1 MLHADFETTFKCGYC
16 NMSNVEFKER
26 LFKVTSQDQRRQ
38 TFVKQWLEIDM
49 TLLEFIRKYTCIIA
63 HVYCLKMELD
73 SYKSYIDRTQSEYLW
88 LSQLRKM
95 RMKEDNIDENFSETQ
110 KYIRYQLRITEQS
123 LSKAITKLI
132 NCIQNQEAI
141 SGSSVMDMT
150 LLKAY
155 IITFVRQDYRELHD
169 DVEQKKRLLLLK
181 ANDVRL
187 VKEFFDLKPNSI
199 QISLARS
206 IWRATI
212 REEETKNGKEYEMS
226 ERWNHDLN
234 EHAFNDNKNEFSF
247 DQETCQLLQYVDLNG
262 FSELIDHMDS
272 TDQINEDL
280 KQGISHIRDHFMK
293 ENYVL
298 RTSYKGYSLHIFPSN
313 DFKLLCS
320 DYIELTGIYKFIQ
333 NMDTIELIEHDQ
345 FLFNIV
351 KQVQT
356 KLDDLFCSNCI
367 TQRQYDQMRI
377 SRSEVELSYLVFA
390 LNTPVKG
397 NIYTIRPVVV
407 CNKGPTMRISRYL
420 CNLLWSLFHQLT
432 GCRTFRNGV
441 DVIENFESYA
451 RNNYLQS
458 TTLFVTFNIHEI
470 CMNFSHEIMIKALEH
485 FLLIYGTQ
493 VSMEEELAIE
503 TILQLVRLVLENQMV
518 LYGSCLFEQTRGNA
532 SGCPLTIPLACIYL
546 CYSQPALMSVLIAQK
561 QQELF
566 GRFQDNLFLTWNRSE
581 DQLHFLFGKPIVVD
595 RHYQSIQIKPFIGT
609 SFHFLDVE
617 LSHNKGHLHTRIY
630 HDAVMDQYQLP
641 NQFQAERSSCL
652 PSRLLQSMLMYVVRC
667 CSKEQSFDYER
678 RYLKLVYLLYGFSEN
693 FIDNCIE
700 QFYKRFYACEVNYF
714 VDRIPYE
721 TLRRRV
727 MKRHAQL
734 VIILFL
740 CYDPLNL
747 LDYTMVDQ
755 INQAIDIVVP
765 WMDNMDDND
774 DDDDNEK
781 IINLSG
787 DEINERRP
795 LYQITRKKY
804 LNIIRQQLQ
813 TNNRILLP
821 TYNLYAYY
829 SCELTLMQ
837 QKVHEHMTRTGA
849 YRLIMELDQT
859 NPYSLKEFV
868 KKMNNDIMKKLNCV
882 LHNKLITYAQWK
894 QMSTNRSNSQLNT
907 LYFLPD
913 TRQANV
919 PFHPMVRCHHHLT
932 MNISHFLNR
941 LLQPIYD
948 YVTFSTTFNTGA
960 DVIDAVERCFDEIF
974 FTWNDSEQRLH
985 DVLHTINRQLLNM
998 PITMSISNDINCLDV
1013 NICHLDG
1020 NLKIKV
1026 VHQLNTEPYSLP
1038 YVVGH
1043 PRHKYHSLLR
1053 AALLRATRCYANVFD
1068 FVNELVDIQLSFQYN
1083 RFSNDFIIDQ
1093 IQLFLKEFGESQM
1106 NVHGGEKFYDQSLY
1120 DHLRHHVFKYHQR
1133 EKD

>member
-1 MLHADFETTFKCGYC
+1 
-16 NMSNVEFKER
+16 
-26 LFKVTSQDQRRQ
+26 
-38 TFVKQWLEIDM
+38 
-49 TLLEFIRKYTCIIA
+49 
-63 HVYCLKMELD
+63 
-73 SYKSYIDRTQSEYLW
+73 
-88 LSQLRKM
+88 
-95 RMKEDNIDENFSETQ
+95 
-110 KYIRYQLRITEQS
+110 
-123 LSKAITKLI
+123 
-132 NCIQNQEAI
+132 
-141 SGSSVMDMT
+141 
-150 LLKAY
+150 
-155 IITFVRQDYRELHD
+155 
-169 DVEQKKRLLLLK
+169 
-181 ANDVRL
+181 
-187 VKEFFDLKPNSI
+187 
-199 QISLARS
+199 
-206 IWRATI
+206 
-212 REEETKNGKEYEMS
+212 
-226 ERWNHDLN
+226 
-234 EHAFNDNKNEFSF
+234 
-247 DQETCQLLQYVDLNG
+247 
-262 FSELIDHMDS
+262 
-272 TDQINEDL
+272 
-280 KQGISHIRDHFMK
+280 
-293 ENYVL
+293 
-298 RTSYKGYSLHIFPSN
+298 
-313 DFKLLCS
+313 
-320 DYIELTGIYKFIQ
+320 
-333 NMDTIELIEHDQ
+333 MDTIELIEHDQ

-960 DVIDAVERCFDEIF
+960 DVIDAVE
-974 FTWNDSEQRLH
+974 
-985 DVLHTINRQLLNM
+985 
-998 PITMSISNDINCLDV
+998 
-1013 NICHLDG
+1013 
-1020 NLKIKV
+1020 
-1026 VHQLNTEPYSLP
+1026 
-1038 YVVGH
+1038 
-1043 PRHKYHSLLR
+1043 
-1053 AALLRATRCYANVFD
+1053 
-1068 FVNELVDIQLSFQYN
+1068 
-1083 RFSNDFIIDQ
+1083 
-1093 IQLFLKEFGESQM
+1093 
-1106 NVHGGEKFYDQSLY
+1106 
-1120 DHLRHHVFKYHQR
+1120 
-1133 EKD
+1133 